1 MNPFFL
7 CESSFVGASSFFSAT
22 VCQRIWQTGHANRM
36 PIRTKNAPRTNIF
49 VRWRSRSEKVAENY
63 HKHFT
68 QSPFL
73 PLEDIFASHN
83 KIKNVNNKGR
93 KERIALN
100 NTIENIMTKQVATV
114 TPNQTVQEAAQLMSQ
129 HNVGAIPVVENGQVK
144 GILTDRDIA
153 LRSTAQG
160 LNSSTSVSQVMSSNV
175 ITGTPNMSVD
185 EAAKMMSKNQIRR
198 LPIVQ
203 NNQLCGIVALGDIA
217 TNNAYDQQAE
227 QALSNISEP
236 SQPNA

>member
-1 MNPFFL
+1 MN
-7 CESSFVGASSFFSAT
+7 
-22 VCQRIWQTGHANRM
+22 H
-36 PIRTKNAPRTNIF
+36 
-49 VRWRSRSEKVAENY
+49 
-63 HKHFT
+63 
-68 QSPFL
+68 PFL

-83 KIKNVNNKGR
+83 NMKNVNNKGR

-129 HNVGAIPVVENGQVK
+129 HDVGAIPVVENGQVK
-144 GILTDRDIA
+144 GILTDRDIT

-160 LNSSTSVSQVMSSNV
+160 LNPSTSVSQVMSSNV

-185 EAAKMMSKNQIRR
+185 EAAKVMSKNQIRR

-203 NNQLCGIVALGDIA
+203 NNQLCGIVALGDMA
-217 TNNAYDQQAE
+217 TNSAYDSQAE
-227 QALSNISEP
+227 QALSNISESSYP
-236 SQPNA
+236 HA

>member
-1 MNPFFL
+1 M
-7 CESSFVGASSFFSAT
+7 
-22 VCQRIWQTGHANRM
+22 
-36 PIRTKNAPRTNIF
+36 
-49 VRWRSRSEKVAENY
+49 
-63 HKHFT
+63 
-68 QSPFL
+68 
-73 PLEDIFASHN
+73 
-83 KIKNVNNKGR
+83 
-93 KERIALN
+93 N